1 MPPRRAIVARRAF
14 AGASHQSIPAE
25 VLGSDGHKFA
35 SRRRARNFA
44 RESLCARF
52 TCEEPIFLTPSI
64 GVPCLHPRRRL
75 AVAAGVLRRSLFVS
89 LLPWARFSSSS
100 PPPLRPVAVF
110 LRPPTP
116 PPSEI
121 SLLIL
126 GCSIKSGPA
135 LSPPSSTL
143 PLPCLCATLSS
154 SPFFSRC
161 FRFLE
166 PRLSALSGRR
176 RCAFHASREHGSLSL
191 DERLL

>member
-1 MPPRRAIVARRAF
+1 VPPRRAIVARRAF
-14 AGASHQSIPAE
+14 AGASHQSILAE

-64 GVPCLHPRRRL
+64 GAVPPSAEAIGRSRGCS
-75 AVAAGVLRRSLFVS
+75 LRCSLFVP
-89 LLPWARFSSSS
+89 LLPWVRFSPASS
-100 PPPLRPVAVF
+100 PSLRPSLF
-110 LRPPTP
+110 LGPSTP

-135 LSPPSSTL
+135 LSFYFPPSSLSTL
-143 PLPCLCATLSS
+143 PLYL
-154 SPFFSRC
+154 FFL
-161 FRFLE
+161 FLHARFLE
-166 PRLSALSGRR
+166 PCLLTLSGRR
-176 RCAFHASREHGSLSL
+176 RCAFHVSRKHSSFS
-191 DERLL
+191 R